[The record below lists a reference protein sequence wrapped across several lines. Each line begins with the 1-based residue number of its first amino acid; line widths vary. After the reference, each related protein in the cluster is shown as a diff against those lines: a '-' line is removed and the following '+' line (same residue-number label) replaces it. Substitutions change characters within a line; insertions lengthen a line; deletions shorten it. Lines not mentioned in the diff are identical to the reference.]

1 MCHTTTTFS
10 VGSFCFISYILYF
23 VEKKR
28 TVMSKSKKRPRAF
41 WFTIHFILSPVS
53 CDAKPASPFHF
64 VPLVST
70 IICAIMAK
78 KGAEEPGMQ
87 IDAPNRDFPRRC
99 EKTRWHGSVGR
110 TNCTKY
116 PTGLA
121 DRKYESMVAWLT
133 QKGDADHLKTAYP
146 CRLLVHIN
154 Q

>member
-1 MCHTTTTFS
+1 
-10 VGSFCFISYILYF
+10 
-23 VEKKR
+23 
-28 TVMSKSKKRPRAF
+28 MSKSKKRPRAF

-99 EKTRWHGSVGR
+99 EKQGGMAQSAGR
-110 TNCTKY
+110 TAPNVQ
-116 PTGLA
+116 L
-121 DRKYESMVAWLT
+121 DW
-133 QKGDADHLKTAYP
+133 
-146 CRLLVHIN
+146 
-154 Q
+154 